1 MVLTLRA
8 TDSGEPITS
17 VQIIDAKFIGT
28 DSTGIVQGMEII
40 TVQDENAVLNNVL
53 FVEFGGSEIYYKQIF
68 SDGGYTFDDTEKS
81 IVVIDTQQII
91 EIANSILPVGNFIFT
106 DVSFPNLPIIDGQII
121 IVDNQQEADF
131 L

>member
-1 MVLTLRA
+1 
-8 TDSGEPITS
+8 
-17 VQIIDAKFIGT
+17 
-28 DSTGIVQGMEII
+28 MEII
-40 TVQDENAVLNNVL
+40 TVQDQNAVLNNVL

-68 SDGGYTFDDTEKS
+68 SDGGYTFDDTVKS